1 MKTIKPIYFF
11 IAACVLTIAMLTLF
25 SGCRSKNLPFMSVVS
40 KTNSHEVQLG
50 TSNYYVL
57 LPSNFTISEARGK
70 EGQLGYNIISKDTS
84 STKFGFIEIRRGRPI
99 GGDLY
104 NKANSELFVKTRLAD
119 KKVQWKITTTEN
131 GYYQA
136 FTSENGDLNAQVSS
150 KLRTDIDT
158 LVSIIASLNKK

>member
-1 MKTIKPIYFF
+1 MKTIRPVNFLIT
-11 IAACVLTIAMLTLF
+11 ACILTIAMLTF
-25 SGCRSKNLPFMSVVS
+25 FAGCQSKNLPFISVVS
-40 KTNSHEVQLG
+40 KTNSHEVRLG
-50 TSNYYVL
+50 TSNYFVL

-84 STKFGFIEIRRGRPI
+84 STKFGFIEIRRGHPVGR
-99 GGDLY
+99 DLY

-119 KKVQWKITTTEN
+119 KKVQWKIAMTET